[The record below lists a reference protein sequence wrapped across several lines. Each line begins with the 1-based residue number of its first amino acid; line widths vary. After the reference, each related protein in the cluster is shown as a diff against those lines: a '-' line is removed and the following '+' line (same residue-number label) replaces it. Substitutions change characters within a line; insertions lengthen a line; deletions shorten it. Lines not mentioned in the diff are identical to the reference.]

1 MLCMTIIYIEIMCI
15 KFRLMVFFFQI
26 ILLFFYDL
34 NYSLFII
41 HIYNQILEQ
50 LNSLINKF
58 KNGQEGE

>member
-1 MLCMTIIYIEIMCI
+1 MTIIYIEIMCI
-15 KFRLMVFFFQI
+15 KFRLMVFFSNYI
-26 ILLFFYDL
+26 IIFYDL